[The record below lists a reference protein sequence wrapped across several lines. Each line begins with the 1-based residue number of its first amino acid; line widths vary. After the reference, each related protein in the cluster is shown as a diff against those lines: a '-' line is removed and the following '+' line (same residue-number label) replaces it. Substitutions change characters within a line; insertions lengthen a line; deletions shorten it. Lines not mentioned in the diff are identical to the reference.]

1 WGAAGCAV
9 ALGIRRGGFYNL
21 IGDQKRQKKKGLHKY
36 EILCEQL
43 TVEEWEALD
52 AESAGEGAKAR

>member
-1 WGAAGCAV
+1 M
-9 ALGIRRGGFYNL
+9 
-21 IGDQKRQKKKGLHKY
+21 GDQKRQKKKGLHKY

-43 TVEEWEALD
+43 TEEEWETLD